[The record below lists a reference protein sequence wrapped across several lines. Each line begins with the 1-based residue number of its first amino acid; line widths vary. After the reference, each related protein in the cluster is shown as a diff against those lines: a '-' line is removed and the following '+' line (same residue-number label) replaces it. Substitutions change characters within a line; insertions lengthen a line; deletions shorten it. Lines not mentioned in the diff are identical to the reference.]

1 MEVSGACFTDLVPR
15 PPEAAEIG
23 KGLVDAV
30 KACGAQL
37 NNKHSH
43 QFRTVFLKGLESCSS
58 STSHTDVLTFGPNQ
72 MLFGKLRPGPLN
84 FSRLN
89 LSPVLRSRTF
99 EVNGHRM
106 PSESI

>member
-1 MEVSGACFTDLVPR
+1 MRSRPAEHSYITDTHINSKLFFSK
-15 PPEAAEIG
+15 AS
-23 KGLVDAV
+23 KAV
-30 KACGAQL
+30 ALLSQTG
-37 NNKHSH
+37 
-43 QFRTVFLKGLESCSS
+43 
-58 STSHTDVLTFGPNQ
+58 HTDVLTFGPNQ

-106 PSESI
+106 PSESM